1 MPAQRRDAHV
11 RWYFE
16 DCMPFVTHPSVTH
29 VPSLKCHLCTRLY
42 GHRCRLRHRDTREA
56 PTEAVTARRS
66 NWPHAAVTI
75 PRTISSRLTGASGAK
90 KRVSVASVRCGRWR
104 CGVAHSV
111 MCSTVLWRYTPGSG
125 RRVHHAGGGDRPDP
139 RPPPRPP
146 CDDGPRRRAEFPIH
160 AGPPRT
166 EVRHAPPA
174 RPPRGA
180 GEVGHRTLCS
190 TGSQAA
196 PIEIPIPNTIRYSR
210 WRSTRDERTGA
221 TRARPCAFAA
231 AVGRTGARRRGQS
244 LPPARAVHRRTRRVR
259 SGCAAVA
266 GSAVGGSCSQRTSL
280 AGDS

>member
-11 RWYFE
+11 RWYLE

-42 GHRCRLRHRDTREA
+42 SHRCRLHHRDTREA

-75 PRTISSRLTGASGAK
+75 PRTMSSRLTGASGAK

-111 MCSTVLWRYTPGSG
+111 MRSTVMWRYTPGSG

-146 CDDGPRRRAEFPIH
+146 CDDGPRRRAEFPID

-174 RPPRGA
+174 RPPTPRPPHEYRPPTPRDHAGTDHAGTVGMRG
-180 GEVGHRTLCS
+180 S
-190 TGSQAA
+190 
-196 PIEIPIPNTIRYSR
+196 
-210 WRSTRDERTGA
+210 RTGA
-221 TRARPCAFAA
+221 
-231 AVGRTGARRRGQS
+231 S
-244 LPPARAVHRRTRRVR
+244 DWSPPA
-259 SGCAAVA
+259 
-266 GSAVGGSCSQRTSL
+266 L
-280 AGDS
+280 ATPR